1 MFLSTLIVWPYYS
14 LATFPQ
20 QLHLNHSP
28 SQQDHYYDGTITPDG
43 SFHSV
48 NILPSQHTGLAG
60 QVQVAEHSYQGNCDI
75 YGKLIKCRQ

>member
-43 SFHSV
+43 SFHSCQHPT
-48 NILPSQHTGLAG
+48 IPAHWAGWPGSSGRTQLP
-60 QVQVAEHSYQGNCDI
+60 
-75 YGKLIKCRQ
+75 R